1 MIILWKEG
9 RIKYPTWETTE
20 IEPSLIEALP
30 ELEYTEILLQ
40 LFYHYCFGPLECYVM
55 SFFPTRYTDEMNC
68 LHNVVHKTVISGVFS
83 ILFLSRSTVKQMH
96 LS

>member
-30 ELEYTEILLQ
+30 ELEYTKILLQ
-40 LFYHYCFGPLECYVM
+40 LFYHYCFGPLECYV
-55 SFFPTRYTDEMNC
+55 
-68 LHNVVHKTVISGVFS
+68 H
-83 ILFLSRSTVKQMH
+83 Q
-96 LS
+96 

>member
-9 RIKYPTWETTE
+9 RIKCPTWETTE

-40 LFYHYCFGPLECYVM
+40 LFYHYCFGPLECYV
-55 SFFPTRYTDEMNC
+55 
-68 LHNVVHKTVISGVFS
+68 H
-83 ILFLSRSTVKQMH
+83 Q
-96 LS
+96 